1 MEPYELPTVNEEM
14 TPAEAKVE
22 LDRIHAAAAC
32 DGSHPYLNP
41 HHPQSAAMKKAVT
54 ALHEV
59 FAQREPEPTVFDVAL
74 AERDAKCEAMR
85 DEAQTEADLLTDL
98 GYGETEIP
106 ENIQPYQLSALKLR
120 RFAAEGDFDSLAP
133 LLQKEL
139 LGLQTS
145 GDVWADFSTFTRE
158 KKNPDLRAQIAE
170 RLITH
175 IHVANTKKYEGKKK

>member
-1 MEPYELPTVNEEM
+1 MEPCEIPEAAGM
-14 TPAEAKVE
+14 TPGEAGAALEKV
-22 LDRIHAAAAC
+22 RRAAAC
-32 DGSHPYLNP
+32 DP
-41 HHPQSAAMKKAVT
+41 HHAYTDGHHPGHRAALDAMK

-59 FAQREPEPTVFDVAL
+59 YAEREPEPTIFDLAL

-170 RLITH
+170 RLVTH
-175 IHVANTKKYEGKKK
+175 VVAANKAKYEGKKK